1 MCVEFKKFPKNTLFR
16 EFRNHL
22 FRYLQIPI
30 YFVNWKRVVY
40 IKRAFKG
47 WSVVRTNNSSGYLM
61 ETVNLNIDI
70 SGRKHLY

>member
-1 MCVEFKKFPKNTLFR
+1 MLGLRNFQRTHYSENLEIIYSDICKFLFI
-16 EFRNHL
+16 L
-22 FRYLQIPI
+22 WIG
-30 YFVNWKRVVY
+30 RVVY